1 MTLKLEDN
9 QILKIMPIIRKDGS
23 NCFAIPVSGLFH
35 GSKMVLDEGDFLNR
49 LYQSKRGTG
58 ETICIIYK

>member
-9 QILKIMPIIRKDGS
+9 QILKIIPIIRKDGS
-23 NCFAIPVSGLFH
+23 NCFDIPVSALYH
-35 GSKMVLDEGDFLNR
+35 RDKMILDERDFLSR

-58 ETICIIYK
+58 ETIVLCIT